1 MGNTSRSTATVR
13 TVPRAR
19 QSLDD
24 AQLRRLTR
32 ALERREK
39 AKTAAETAYRTEVLA
54 VLAES
59 SFAVVAEA
67 TGLSTNT
74 LQRWKREAT

>member
-1 MGNTSRSTATVR
+1 MNSLRSTATVR

-24 AQLRRLTR
+24 RQIARLAR

-39 AKTAAETAYRTEVLA
+39 AETAAVQAYRTEVLA

-74 LQRWKREAT
+74 LQRWKREATS